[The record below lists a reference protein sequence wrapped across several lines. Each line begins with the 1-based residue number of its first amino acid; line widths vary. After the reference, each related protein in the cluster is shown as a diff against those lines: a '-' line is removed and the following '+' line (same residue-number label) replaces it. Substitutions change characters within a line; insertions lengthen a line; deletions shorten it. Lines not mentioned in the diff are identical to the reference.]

1 MATGSYVSVNGGI
14 VTVNSSSSMCPAGRG
29 RRVSNFLF
37 QISNLLVIP
46 TCMRLAL
53 MDNQPENL
61 SIRILQILQNA
72 RACACSR
79 YQAFPLHN

>member
-14 VTVNSSSSMCPAGRG
+14 VTVPRCAQLGEGDDYQTS
-29 RRVSNFLF
+29 LF
-37 QISNLLVIP
+37 KFRICRLIP
-46 TCMRLAL
+46 TRMRLAL

-79 YQAFPLHN
+79 YQAFPPHN